1 MSQKLQRDKNGNQTI
16 ITGGIILFYFSGMP
30 FDKTVIHAV
39 ESVVIEWS
47 HQIRGVLK
55 KTSAQP
61 LLDGKFPWPTT
72 ELDFWKARYADLES
86 IVDQVPLQ

>member
-1 MSQKLQRDKNGNQTI
+1 
-16 ITGGIILFYFSGMP
+16 MP

-61 LLDGKFPWPTT
+61 LLDGKFPWPTA
-72 ELDFWKARYADLES
+72 ELDFWKARYADLDS
-86 IVDQVPLQ
+86 IVDQVSAQ

>member
-1 MSQKLQRDKNGNQTI
+1 MVTCHP
-16 ITGGIILFYFSGMP
+16 FSGMP

-61 LLDGKFPWPTT
+61 LLDGKCPWPTA
-72 ELDFWKARYADLES
+72 ELDFWKARYADMES
-86 IVDQVPLQ
+86 IVDQVYRTGFTMQ

>member
-1 MSQKLQRDKNGNQTI
+1 MVTCHP
-16 ITGGIILFYFSGMP
+16 FSGMP

-61 LLDGKFPWPTT
+61 LLDGKCPWPTA
-72 ELDFWKARYADLES
+72 ELDFWKARYADMES
-86 IVDQVPLQ
+86 IVDQVYRTGFTMQL

>member
-1 MSQKLQRDKNGNQTI
+1 
-16 ITGGIILFYFSGMP
+16 MP

-61 LLDGKFPWPTT
+61 LLDGKFPWPIV

-86 IVDQVPLQ
+86 LVDQVPNL

>member
-1 MSQKLQRDKNGNQTI
+1 
-16 ITGGIILFYFSGMP
+16 MP

-61 LLDGKFPWPTT
+61 LLDGKFPWPIA

-86 IVDQVPLQ
+86 IVDQVPPQITKFHIADYTLFIAER

>member
-1 MSQKLQRDKNGNQTI
+1 
-16 ITGGIILFYFSGMP
+16 MP

-72 ELDFWKARYADLES
+72 ELDFWKARYADLDS
-86 IVDQVPLQ
+86 IVDQVYISSVILVLLIPMIYC

>member
-1 MSQKLQRDKNGNQTI
+1 
-16 ITGGIILFYFSGMP
+16 MP

-47 HQIRGVLK
+47 HQIRAVLK

-61 LLDGKFPWPTT
+61 LLDGKCPWPIV
-72 ELDFWKARYADLES
+72 ELNFWKARYADMES
-86 IVDQVPLQ
+86 IVDQVKISMYIRSVEYWQYIA

>member
-1 MSQKLQRDKNGNQTI
+1 
-16 ITGGIILFYFSGMP
+16 MP

-61 LLDGKFPWPTT
+61 LLDGKFPWPIA
-72 ELDFWKARYADLES
+72 ELDFWKARYSDLES
-86 IVDQVPLQ
+86 IVDQVRHFRVIELSDDVIVHSSKMIR